1 MRVYAVADIH
11 AKPGRIDRVRSAVAD
26 YSPDVVVVAG
36 DINNYANPHAAFGP
50 LDSLG
55 VPVLAVRGNTDLSW
69 HERCFYRYANIA
81 SLHLRRMQIR
91 GIPFTGIS
99 GTVPVP
105 FRSRIRFFEK
115 ALLRD
120 AARNICTETV
130 LVVHPPPY
138 GTLDRVLGRLRAGSR
153 GVATLVSACS
163 PKVVLCG
170 HIHEDAGAIRLG
182 GTLVVNCSMGRSG
195 SGAVLDFGGVDEAG
209 YPAVG
214 WLARFSWL

>member
-11 AKPGRIDRVRSAVAD
+11 AKPGLIDRVRSAVAE
-26 YSPDVVVVAG
+26 YAPDVVVVAG

-50 LDSLG
+50 LDNLR

-69 HERCFYRYANIA
+69 HERLFSRYASIT
-81 SLHLRRMQIR
+81 SLHLNRIQIR
-91 GIPFTGIS
+91 GVPFTGIS

-115 ALLRD
+115 ALLR
-120 AARNICTETV
+120 AAEKQICSQTV

-138 GTLDRVLGRLRAGSR
+138 GTLDRVLGRLSAGSR
-153 GVATLVSACS
+153 GVAALVSSCR

-170 HIHEDAGAIRLG
+170 HIHEDAGALLLG
-182 GTLVVNCSMGRSG
+182 DTLVVNCSIGRSG

-209 YPAVG
+209 YPAVE
-214 WLARFSWL
+214 WLV